1 MGKQAGSEPVSLGS
15 HPDRGGSQQ
24 TQPGTPTSTVGAFWL
39 PWLQPRLPGPLPE
52 ASSLRSLAI
61 SSSVMVVMSRQKS
74 AFLPCS
80 SSMYTWRREVQGAS
94 MAKGGPG
101 GLGVSKAGGRAVP
114 GCLPA
119 GPPCRLR

>member
-1 MGKQAGSEPVSLGS
+1 MSPFPRGATQNEAGPSRPSQVPPRAQWVLSGYPGSSLG
-15 HPDRGGSQQ
+15 
-24 TQPGTPTSTVGAFWL
+24 
-39 PWLQPRLPGPLPE
+39 LPGPLPE

-101 GLGVSKAGGRAVP
+101 SLGASRVGGRVVP